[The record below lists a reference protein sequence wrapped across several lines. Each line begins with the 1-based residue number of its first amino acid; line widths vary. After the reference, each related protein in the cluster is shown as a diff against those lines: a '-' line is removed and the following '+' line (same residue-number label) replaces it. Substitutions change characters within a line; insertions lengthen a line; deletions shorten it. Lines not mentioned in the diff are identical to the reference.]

1 MTGRRSWDDLFA
13 DARFHWT
20 EPDPAVV
27 AAAGRW
33 WERGVRLIHDLGCGA
48 GRHMAFLQ
56 ASRFEVIGSDVAQR
70 GLEACASQLR
80 EAGLRA
86 ALVRADMSAHPFAD
100 AAFDAAIAI
109 NVLNHGTRAD
119 VQRAIDEVHRT
130 LRPGG
135 EVLLTALNTWDWRYG
150 SGAQVE
156 TASFVLADG
165 PEAGILHHF
174 FDEADLRAW
183 LAGFEIIDLQ
193 RVRGELTLSTAPD
206 GGPVFRDAWQVLARR

>member
-1 MTGRRSWDDLFA
+1 MTARRSWDDLFA
-13 DARFHWT
+13 DPRFHWK

-27 AAAGRW
+27 AAAQHWRQG
-33 WERGVRLIHDLGCGA
+33 GVELIHDLGCGA

-56 ASRFEVIGSDVAQR
+56 AGGFEVIGSDVAPR
-70 GLEACASQLR
+70 GLEACARQLR
-80 EAGLRA
+80 EADLRA
-86 ALVRADMSAHPFAD
+86 ALVRADMSAQPFAD
-100 AAFDAAIAI
+100 ASLDAAIAI

-135 EVLLTALNTWDWRYG
+135 EVLLTVLNTWDWRHG
-150 SGAQVE
+150 SGEQVE
-156 TASFVLADG
+156 PGSFVLADG

-183 LAGFEIIDLQ
+183 LARFEIIDLQ
-193 RVRGELTLSTAPD
+193 RVRGELTLSTAPE